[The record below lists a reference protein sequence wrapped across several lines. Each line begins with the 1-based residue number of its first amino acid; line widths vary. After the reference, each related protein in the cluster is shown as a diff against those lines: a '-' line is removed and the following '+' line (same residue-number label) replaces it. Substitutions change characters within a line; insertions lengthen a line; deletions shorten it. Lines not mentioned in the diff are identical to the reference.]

1 MTDLFQNRLCGGGP
15 DEGFGAFVRLGDIL
29 IDGGNE
35 FRDAAEGAAT
45 DALVGDLGKPVL
57 DLVQPGRTGRG
68 KVHLVS
74 GVRRRPFLHFRMF
87 GRPIVLLEQAPK
99 SSAVEL
105 CASRRFRGHA
115 LAQDWRSFG
124 NGRERVGSSSSL
136 AASRSKDAMT
146 CLSRNRCPSRDSGSN
161 RGALFAAAGASGTSI
176 SVKKS

>member
-1 MTDLFQNRLCGGGP
+1 MVGLLIVFP
-15 DEGFGAFVRLGDIL
+15 DIAL
-29 IDGGNE
+29 DGLDQ
-35 FRDAAEGAAT
+35 FLDTAEGAAT